1 MKKFDYIKCKKC
13 GSALNKII
21 YGSLPLDYKPEKYT
35 CVGGCCKTDYTYI
48 CSNGECKTKYKN
60 KEVFITTPLF
70 HINLG
75 LKKGFKKGFE
85 NNDNK

>member
-85 NNDNK
+85 NNNK